1 MEVDLLDFVERCR
14 HLAKQALGKH
24 AGEPASG
31 GFARWIH
38 VVLHCFRLEEGH
50 SYRETPNRLEYMAEI
65 RDVLGLDRDNLPEFS
80 TVYKS
85 FDRLKMWVWRAL
97 LRVSAQQHSQSGH
110 AALDS
115 TFFDRHSA
123 SSYYRRRSGST
134 VQTLKVTTLTDRES
148 LAVLDVHISAR
159 WKHDTKTG
167 PQVVRRNADDLL
179 SVAAD
184 KAFHNWITKYEFY
197 ALGVE
202 PLLLQRGSRPLTLG
216 HNALI
221 RAKGYSQRWMAE
233 TSYSTT
239 KRSLGDAVRALG
251 WYRQFR
257 EIVLMF
263 AISNIEPLCEPL

>member
-1 MEVDLLDFVERCR
+1 MEVDILDFVEQCR
-14 HLAKQALGKH
+14 LVKQALGKH
-24 AGEPASG
+24 AGEPTSSG
-31 GFARWIH
+31 FTRKH
-38 VVLHCFRLEEGH
+38 VVLHCLRLEEDH
-50 SYRETPNRLEYMAEI
+50 SYRETPNRLKYMAEI
-65 RDVLGLDRDNLPEFS
+65 RDGLGLDRNDLPEY
-80 TVYKS
+80 TTIYKS

-97 LRVSAQQHSQSGH
+97 LRVSAQQHPQSGH

-115 TFFDRHSA
+115 PFFDRRSA
-123 SSYYRRRSGST
+123 SSYYRQRSGSD
-134 VQTLKVTTLTDRES
+134 VQILKATILTDRGS
-148 LAVLDVHISAR
+148 LTVLDVHISAR

-167 PQVVRRNADDLL
+167 PQVVRRNADDLQ

-184 KAFHNWITKYEFY
+184 KAFHNWVTKYEFY
-197 ALGVE
+197 ALGIE
-202 PLLLQRGSRPLTLG
+202 PLILQRGLRSLTLG

-239 KRSLGDAVRALG
+239 KRSHGDAVRALG

>member
-1 MEVDLLDFVERCR
+1 MEIDILDFVEQCR
-14 HLAKQALGKH
+14 RLAKQALGKH

-31 GFARWIH
+31 GFARWVH
-38 VVLHCFRLEEGH
+38 VVLHCFRVEEEY
-50 SYRETPNRLEYMAEI
+50 SYRETPNRLEYMAEL
-65 RDVLGLDRDNLPEFS
+65 RELLDLDQDELPDY
-80 TVYKS
+80 TTIYKS

-97 LRVSAQQHSQSGH
+97 LRVSAQQHPQSGH

-115 TFFDRHSA
+115 TFFDRRIS
-123 SSYYRRRSGST
+123 SSYYRQRSGNS
-134 VQTLKVTTLTDRES
+134 VQTLKVTTLTDVES

-159 WKHDTKTG
+159 WQHDTKTG

-184 KAFHNWITKYEFY
+184 NGFQDWNTEYEIA
-197 ALGVE
+197 ALDIDYLVNY
-202 PLLLQRGSRPLTLG
+202 RGSSLNATAN
-216 HNALI
+216 NALI

-233 TSYSTT
+233 TSYSTI
-239 KRSLGDAVRALG
+239 KRSLGDAVRALD

-263 AISNIEPLCEPL
+263 AITNIEPLCEPL

>member
-1 MEVDLLDFVERCR
+1 MEIDILDFTEQCR
-14 HLAKQALGKH
+14 DLAKQALGKH

-31 GFARWIH
+31 GFARWVH

-50 SYRETPNRLEYMAEI
+50 SYRETPNRLKYMTEI
-65 RDVLGLDRDNLPEFS
+65 CDVLGLDRENLPDYS
-80 TVYKS
+80 TIYKS

-97 LRVSAQQHSQSGH
+97 LRVSAQQHPQSGH

-115 TFFDRHSA
+115 TFFDRRRS
-123 SSYYRRRSGST
+123 SSYFRQRSGNT
-134 VQTLKVTTLTDRES
+134 VQTLKVTTLTDIES
-148 LAVLDVHISAR
+148 LAVLDVHITAR

-167 PQVVRRNADDLL
+167 PQVVRRNADDLQ
-179 SVAAD
+179 SVVAD
-184 KAFHNWITKYEFY
+184 NAFQDWHTEYEIS
-197 ALGVE
+197 ALDVE
-202 PLLLQRGSRPLTLG
+202 YLVHYRGSSPNAVMN
-216 HNALI
+216 NALI

-263 AISNIEPLCEPL
+263 ALINIESLCEPL

>member
-1 MEVDLLDFVERCR
+1 MEVDLLDFVEQCR
-14 HLAKQALGKH
+14 RLVKQALGKH

-31 GFARWIH
+31 GFARWKH
-38 VVLHCFRLEEGH
+38 VVLHCLRLEDGH
-50 SYRETPNRLEYMAEI
+50 SYRETPNRLKYMAEI
-65 RDVLGLDRDNLPEFS
+65 RNVLELDRDDLPDYS
-80 TVYKS
+80 TIYKS
-85 FDRLKMWVWRAL
+85 FDRLEMWVWRAL
-97 LRVSAQQHSQSGH
+97 LRVSAQQHPQSGH

-115 TFFDRHSA
+115 TFFDRRSA
-123 SSYYRRRSGST
+123 SSYYRQRSGRN

-184 KAFHNWITKYEFY
+184 KAFHNWVTKYEFY

-202 PLLLQRGSRPLTLG
+202 PLILQRGSRPLTLG

-233 TSYSTT
+233 TSYSST

-263 AISNIEPLCEPL
+263 AISNIEPVCEPL

>member
-1 MEVDLLDFVERCR
+1 MEVDLLDFVEQCR
-14 HLAKQALGKH
+14 QLVKQALGKH

-31 GFARWIH
+31 GFARWKH
-38 VVLHCFRLEEGH
+38 VVLHCFRLEDGH
-50 SYRETPNRLEYMAEI
+50 SYRETPNRLQYMTEI
-65 RDVLGLDRDNLPEFS
+65 CDGLGLDPDDMPDFTTL
-80 TVYKS
+80 YKS
-85 FDRLKMWVWRAL
+85 FDRLEMWVWRAL
-97 LRVSAQQHSQSGH
+97 LRVSAQQHPQSGH

-115 TFFDRHSA
+115 TFFDRRSA
-123 SSYYRRRSGST
+123 SSYYRQRSGSN

-167 PQVVRRNADDLL
+167 AQVVRRNADDLL

-202 PLLLQRGSRPLTLG
+202 PLILQRGSRPLTLG

>member
-1 MEVDLLDFVERCR
+1 VGV
-14 HLAKQALGKH
+14 
-24 AGEPASG
+24 AGA
-31 GFARWIH
+31 A
-38 VVLHCFRLEEGH
+38 
-50 SYRETPNRLEYMAEI
+50 A
-65 RDVLGLDRDNLPEFS
+65 
-80 TVYKS
+80 
-85 FDRLKMWVWRAL
+85 
-97 LRVSAQQHSQSGH
+97 RVSAAAPQSGH

-115 TFFDRHSA
+115 TFFDRRSA
-123 SSYYRRRSGST
+123 SWYYRQRSGST
-134 VQTLKVTTLTDRES
+134 AQTLKVTTLTDRES
-148 LAVLDVHISAR
+148 LAVVDVHISPR

-167 PQVVRRNADDLL
+167 PQVVRRSTDDLL

-184 KAFHNWITKYEFY
+184 KVYWVTKYEFY
-197 ALGVE
+197 ALGID
-202 PLLLQRGSRPLTLG
+202 PLILQRGSRPLTRG

-239 KRSLGDAVRALG
+239 KHSLGDAVRALG

>member
-1 MEVDLLDFVERCR
+1 MEIDLLDFVQKCKR
-14 HLAKQALGKH
+14 LAKQALGKH

-31 GFARWIH
+31 GFVRWVHI
-38 VVLHCFRLEEGH
+38 VLHCFRLEEDH
-50 SYRETPNRLEYMAEI
+50 SFRETENRLKYMAEI
-65 RDVLGLDRDNLPEFS
+65 REVLELDRDELPDY
-80 TVYKS
+80 TTIYKS

-97 LRVSAQQHSQSGH
+97 LRVSAQQHPQSGH

-115 TFFDRHSA
+115 TFFDRRSA
-123 SSYYRRRSGST
+123 SSYYRQRSGST
-134 VQTLKVTTLTDRES
+134 VQTLKVTTLTDVES

-159 WKHDTKTG
+159 WNHDTKTG

-184 KAFHNWITKYEFY
+184 KAFHNWVTKYECY

-202 PLLLQRGSRPLTLG
+202 PLILQRGSKPLTIG

-221 RAKGYSQRWMAE
+221 RAKGYSQRSMAE

-239 KRSLGDAVRALG
+239 KRSHGIAERALG

-263 AISNIEPLCEPL
+263 AISNIEQLCEPL